1 MDNETENGNNQ
12 SIEADG
18 FQGDGEQRTEAYD
31 NTVKGVAQSTTPKAA
46 DNSDSIAGS
55 ASKQGAVVNELG
67 AMRHS
72 LAHIMATAITS
83 IWPEVKLGVG
93 PVVENGFYYDVD
105 IPNVTISEDD
115 FKKIE
120 EVMRQVVNLK
130 QPFVQSDKSIDDA
143 IAWATE
149 KNQPYKVELLNDLR
163 RAGTTVAKDLSPEE
177 MGSIAGDDS
186 QVDTVGFYTNGE
198 FTDLCRGPH
207 VENTGMTGAFKLMRV
222 AGAYW
227 RGKETNPQM
236 QRVYGVAF
244 ETKEEL
250 NNYLQMLEEA
260 KKRDHRKLGR
270 ELDLFVF
277 SDLVGQGL
285 PLFTDRGTVLRE
297 EIGKFTQELRERNGF
312 KRVWTPV
319 IAKTELYKASGHWDK
334 FGDELFLVKSQ
345 ETSDE
350 FVLRPMNCPHHV
362 QLYASKPRSYRDLPI
377 KYMENAGDYRDEK
390 TGELHGLS
398 RVRSFTQDDSHAFV
412 AEDQIKQVATQL
424 VEASIEMYSVF
435 EMDLK
440 FRLSFRDDGEGYLGD
455 PVLWEKAQVQ
465 IEELAREN
473 KLDYYIEEGEAAF
486 YGPKIDFMATDAIG
500 RQWQVATVQLDFVQ
514 PERFGLEFVGNDGL
528 QQRPVMIH
536 CALLGSLERFLSVY
550 IEHTA
555 GNFPIWLAP
564 EQVRIIT
571 VNQED
576 STTAKA
582 QEIADLAKRSGIR
595 VYVDNDNESVG
606 KKIRTSSQLKIPYT
620 IVIGEREISDGVVS
634 PRLRSDIAVIDAQ
647 SELHY
652 EQFVQTVV
660 NEAKARVN
668 KSSL

>member
-1 MDNETENGNNQ
+1 MAN
-12 SIEADG
+12 SP
-18 FQGDGEQRTEAYD
+18 EQD
-31 NTVKGVAQSTTPKAA
+31 K
-46 DNSDSIAGS
+46 
-55 ASKQGAVVNELG
+55 LH

-83 IWPEVKLGVG
+83 IWPDVKLGVG

-120 EVMRQVVNLK
+120 ETMRQVVNQK
-130 QPFVQSDKSIDDA
+130 QPFVQSNKSIGDA
-143 IAWATE
+143 IEWA
-149 KNQPYKVELLNDLR
+149 KSNNQPYKEELLNDLS
-163 RAGTTVAKDLSPEE
+163 RAGTTIAKDLSAEE
-177 MGSIAGDDS
+177 MGTIAGGDS
-186 QVDTVGFYTNGE
+186 QVDSVGFYTNGE

-250 NNYLQMLEEA
+250 NDYLQMLEEA
-260 KKRDHRKLGR
+260 KKRDHRKIGK
-270 ELDLFVF
+270 EMDLFVF

-285 PLFTDRGTVLRE
+285 PLWTPRGTILRS
-297 EIGKFTQELRERNGF
+297 EIDKFVQELRAEYDYM
-312 KRVWTPV
+312 PV
-319 IAKTELYKASGHWDK
+319 EIPHITKKDLYMKSGHWDK
-334 FGDELFLVKSQ
+334 FGDELFQIKTR
-345 ETSDE
+345 EGHE
-350 FVLRPMNCPHHV
+350 FVMKPMNCPHHT
-362 QLYASKPRSYRDLPI
+362 QIYDSQQRSYRDLPI
-377 KYMENAGDYRDEK
+377 RYSNTTMVYRDEQ
-390 TGELHGLS
+390 TGELGGLS
-398 RVRSFTQDDSHAFV
+398 RVRAITQDDAHVFCRDS
-412 AEDQIKQVATQL
+412 QIKDEAL
-424 VEASIEMYSVF
+424 KIWDIVERFYGVF
-435 EMDLK
+435 DMTVRPE
-440 FRLSFRDDGEGYLGD
+440 LSFMDPDEPSKYLGD
-455 PVLWEKAQVQ
+455 ISLWEKAQQ
-465 IEELAREN
+465 TLQELVVERIGAETT
-473 KLDYYIEEGEAAF
+473 IGIGEAAF
-486 YGPKIDFMATDAIG
+486 YGPKIDFMAKDALG
-500 RQWQVATVQLDFVQ
+500 REHQVATIQLDFNQ
-514 PERFGLEFVGNDGL
+514 PERFDLSCINEEGNEE
-528 QQRPVMIH
+528 RIIMIH
-536 CALLGSLERFLSVY
+536 AAIAGSFERFLSVM

-576 STTAKA
+576 ATVAKA
-582 QEIADLAKRSGIR
+582 QEIADLAKRSGLR

-606 KKIRTSSQLKIPYT
+606 KKIRTSSQAKVPYT
-620 IVIGEREISDGVVS
+620 LVIGEREISDGVVS
-634 PRLRSDIAVIDAQ
+634 PRLRHDIAVMDVQ

-660 NEAKARVN
+660 NETKTRVN